1 MRHMGTIC
9 TILAKFCKT
18 TAKLKVYWKKNEGEQ
33 DIGEYQRSS
42 PQPHTGAGS
51 SLCTPNPRD
60 GHTRRAFEATVSSSQ
75 IRGEKPRETLKEVCP
90 VVPSSL
96 VEELEPEARSLD
108 KDQLWLHSSTYT
120 W

>member
-1 MRHMGTIC
+1 MGTIC

-18 TAKLKVYWKKNEGEQ
+18 TAKLKVHLKKIKEGEQ

-42 PQPHTGAGS
+42 LQPRAGAGS

-60 GHTRRAFEATVSSSQ
+60 GHTRRALEATALSSQ
-75 IRGEKPRETLKEVCP
+75 MRGEKPRETLKEVCP
-90 VVPSSL
+90 AVPSSL